1 MATDKNSRQ
10 PPKRNEST
18 TSQAGG
24 LPKIVWDQTGIKSAY
39 ADVFNVTGGREEIA
53 LHFGRKGVPDAG
65 RNEMPVRL
73 TNRIL
78 MSPSAAKRFAF
89 MLNSGIREYEDRYG
103 PLEGSSPPSTAREQI
118 TLLLQNPPFS
128 KSDGIAQKADLLLQ
142 RIRDLDI
149 EVGYERSFKMSDK
162 NLSGTRFIL
171 GIKID
176 TIRESA
182 RETIADMCR
191 QLEMPANLLENFQ
204 EHLPEANVVGFGF
217 DESARSSVCKVY
229 LEFGGSFKEA
239 IRNNPHRPAPFVL
252 HRGFKWDLKDPSKRG
267 TARYTCYSF
276 LPMETLL
283 ERVSNILD
291 PHAYARSFD
300 IAKDMVGAAA
310 SRIPARDI
318 LYLELTEDNSPR
330 RSFDINMYRADM
342 QLKELFPILSR
353 MCRHY
358 SIPSEE
364 FHTLYN
370 PVKTEIF
377 GHLAGGIDRDGK
389 DFLTVYYGVEGYYI
403 P

>member
-1 MATDKNSRQ
+1 MATGKSSKKTS
-10 PPKRNEST
+10 KRNAST
-18 TSQAGG
+18 TSRAGG
-24 LPKIVWDQTGIKSAY
+24 RPKIIWDQTGIKSAY
-39 ADVFNVTGGREEIA
+39 ANVFNVTGGREEIA
-53 LHFGRKGVPDAG
+53 LHFGRKEAPDAG

-78 MSPSAAKRFAF
+78 MSPSAAKRFAV
-89 MLNSGIREYEDRYG
+89 MLNSGIRDYEDRYG
-103 PLEGSSPPSTAREQI
+103 PLEGSSPPSTAQEQMA
-118 TLLLQNPPFS
+118 LLIRKPPFS
-128 KSDGIAQKADLLLQ
+128 KTDGIAEKADLLLQ
-142 RIRDLDI
+142 RIRDLDV
-149 EVGYERSFKMSDK
+149 EVGYERSFKMFDK
-162 NLSGTRFIL
+162 NLSGTRFIW

-217 DESARSSVCKVY
+217 DESQRSSVCKVY

-239 IRNNPHRPAPFVL
+239 IRKNPHRPAPFVL

-267 TARYTCYSF
+267 TGRYTCFSF

-291 PHAYARSFD
+291 PHAYERSFD

-342 QLKELFPILSR
+342 QLKELYPILSR

-364 FHTLYN
+364 FHTLYD